1 MTITELIA
9 SELKIPFAQVAATI
23 ALLDDGNTIP
33 FIARYRKEVTG
44 GLDEV
49 QIRDIQTRLEYLRKL
64 AERREAVKTEIASQG
79 KLTDDL
85 AAQLDAAATL
95 QAVEDL
101 YRPYKPKRQT
111 RAQLAR
117 ERGLEPLAQALLA
130 ACRGGETSSY
140 PSTNPPVYQEWA
152 AQFITDQV
160 PDAEAALAGA
170 RDIIAEQ
177 VSDDPA
183 TRQAARGRF
192 AADGFVV
199 SQRAGEGADPDGRYR
214 VYHEF
219 RAALR
224 TVQPHQ
230 WLALQRGGEDGSLKV
245 RIETPD
251 GAIVGGIAAAWIKA
265 PLGEAAAQV
274 RLAIEDGYERLLRP
288 SVERE
293 VSGQLDDYAG
303 DHAIQAFAT
312 NLRNLL
318 LQPPLRERSVM
329 GIDPGFRTG
338 CKVATVDPTGKL
350 LHTAII
356 YPHPPQHDAEKARR
370 VLAGLIELDGVSVIA
385 IGNGTASRETEA
397 LVAELIQ
404 SDGDWTRTSADLRG
418 EKKTDPRSSALVRV
432 PKSPALAYVMVSEA
446 GASVYSAS
454 DIARAEFPEL
464 DVSMRGAVSIARRL
478 QDPLAELVKI
488 DPQSIGVGLYQHD
501 VDQKK
506 LAGALDAT
514 VESVV
519 NYVGVDVNTASAA
532 LLGYVAGIS
541 KKVAQAIVA
550 HRDENGPF
558 GSRAELKKVKGLGP
572 KAFEQAAGFLRVPGS
587 RNLLDNTTIHPE
599 SYDAVKQ
606 LLELAGLNL
615 RMKDLPNRLRA
626 WCQENGL
633 ALGEGRVSESANH
646 AIRNAQHAAGHTDS
660 WSATAS
666 LLGIGELTL
675 RDIIDAL
682 LRPGRDPRADLP
694 PMILRRDVLTIDD
707 LREGMALKGTIRN
720 VVDFGAFVDIGVK
733 QDGLVHVSKMAKKY
747 VSNPH
752 EFVSVGD
759 VVDVTVISIDR
770 ARGRIGLSM
779 VGGATESGAS

>member
-1 MTITELIA
+1 MTIPELIA
-9 SELKIPFAQVAATI
+9 TELKIPLAQVAATV

-49 QIRDIQTRLEYLRKL
+49 QIRDIQARLEYLRKL
-64 AERREAVKTEIASQG
+64 AERRDAVKAEIASQG

-95 QAVEDL
+95 QAIEDL
-101 YRPYKPKRQT
+101 YRPYRPKRQT

-130 ACRGGETSSY
+130 ACRGGVSPPLSPAAGAETS
-140 PSTNPPVYQEWA
+140 PLQMA
-152 AQFITDQV
+152 AGFITDQV
-160 PDAEAALAGA
+160 PDAESALAGA

-177 VSDDPA
+177 VSDDST
-183 TRQAARGRF
+183 TRQGTRQRF
-192 AADGFVV
+192 AAEGFLV
-199 SQRAGEGADPDGRYR
+199 SRRAGDEADKEGRYR

-224 TVQPHQ
+224 AVQPHQ
-230 WLALQRGGEDGSLKV
+230 WLALQRGASDGSLKV
-245 RIETPD
+245 GIETPD
-251 GAIVGGIAAAWIKA
+251 GVIVSDIAAAWIGMRG
-265 PLGEAAAQV
+265 PAADQV
-274 RLAIEDGYERLLRP
+274 RLAIEDGYDRLLRP

-293 VSGQLDDYAG
+293 VGGQLDDYAG
-303 DHAIQAFAT
+303 DHAIHQFAT

-318 LQPPLRERSVM
+318 LQPPLKERAVM
-329 GIDPGFRTG
+329 GIDPGYRTG
-338 CKVATVDPTGKL
+338 CKVATVDSTGKL
-350 LHTAII
+350 LHTATI
-356 YPHPPQHDAEKARR
+356 YPHEPRNERAKALQI
-370 VLAGLIELDGVSVIA
+370 LAGLVELDGISVIA

-397 LVAELIQ
+397 LAAALIQ
-404 SDGDWTRTSADLRG
+404 GDETWTRTSADERG
-418 EKKTDPRSSALVRV
+418 EKRTDPRPSALVRV
-432 PKSPALAYVMVSEA
+432 PKSPVLAYVMVSEA

-454 DIARAEFPEL
+454 DIARAEFPDL

-506 LAGALDAT
+506 LAAALDGV

-519 NYVGVDVNTASAA
+519 NHVGVDVNTASAA

-541 KKVAQAIVA
+541 KRLAQAIVA

-558 GSRAELKKVKGLGP
+558 ESRAGLKKVKGLGP

-587 RNLLDNTTIHPE
+587 KNPLDNTTIHPE
-599 SYDAVKQ
+599 SYDAAKA
-606 LLELAGLNL
+606 LLDLAGLSL
-615 RMKDLPNRLRA
+615 RMKDLPSRLRA
-626 WCQENGL
+626 WCGANGWVL
-633 ALGEGRVSESANH
+633 SEPQPDDARSTQYAVRNSDNWSTTAALLN
-646 AIRNAQHAAGHTDS
+646 
-660 WSATAS
+660 
-666 LLGIGELTL
+666 IGEPTL
-675 RDIIDAL
+675 RDIVDAL

-694 PMILRRDVLTIDD
+694 PVVLRRDVLSMED
-707 LREGMALKGTIRN
+707 LREGMVLKGTVRN

-733 QDGLVHVSKMAKKY
+733 QDGLVHVSKMAKQY
-747 VSNPH
+747 VRNPH

-759 VVDVTVISIDR
+759 VVDVTVISVDR
-770 ARGRIGLSM
+770 ERGRIGLSM
-779 VGGATESGAS
+779 VGA